1 MPVINIPAKQ
11 ESGEPI
17 GLTFDLNKQHQ
28 EMKSLQT
35 EILNQLMILN
45 TYMQLIT
52 NTQIKESDIC
62 K

>member
-1 MPVINIPAKQ
+1 MPVINIPTKQ
-11 ESGEPI
+11 ESSEPI
-17 GLTFDLNKQHQ
+17 GLTFDLNNQHQ